1 MKTTLI
7 FFLSICA
14 CLGQNFAVLTHGDAN
29 TPEFISGCPS
39 NWPARLVDIGA
50 ATNLPKELS
59 VPWFVES
66 AEDLRARMTTL
77 SAEKEAWNLAQESA
91 NTQPKRGRET
101 AIKTAIAELKLI
113 RDSTGTLTGA
123 QLSNAVRAISRVLI
137 VMIQELLG
145 FE

>member
-1 MKTTLI
+1 MKIILI
-7 FFLSICA
+7 FFLSA
-14 CLGQNFAVLTHGDAN
+14 CTCLAQNFAVLTHGAAN

-50 ATNLPKELS
+50 TTNLPNELS
-59 VPWFVES
+59 APWFVES
-66 AEDLRARMTTL
+66 AEDLRTRMTTL
-77 SAEKEAWNLAQESA
+77 SPQKESWNLAQELA
-91 NTQPKRGRET
+91 NAQPKRDRET

-123 QLSNAVRAISRVLI
+123 QLSNAVRAISRVLL
-137 VMIQELLG
+137 VMLQELLG

>member
-7 FFLSICA
+7 FFLSACA
-14 CLGQNFAVLTHGDAN
+14 CLAQNFAVLTHGAAN

-39 NWPARLVDIGA
+39 NWPARIVDIGA
-50 ATNLPKELS
+50 STNLPKELS
-59 VPWFVES
+59 APWLVES
-66 AEDLRARMTTL
+66 AADLKVRMETL
-77 SAEKEAWNLAQESA
+77 ASEKEAWNLLQESA
-91 NTQPKRGRET
+91 ATQPKRDRET
-101 AIKTAIAELKLI
+101 AIKTALAELKLI

-123 QLSNAVRAISRVLI
+123 QLSNAVRAISRILI